1 MNTHTFQDRVNT
13 LIQLSVDRHKNAFT
27 RFDWPQSV
35 SEDAYWFS
43 PDALSVAGT
52 EWAQRLDD
60 AELQR
65 LSKWECINS
74 FSLNVTG
81 ERELMHEVSRVMH
94 ELPIGESR
102 DYLHHL
108 IHEENQHMWYFNKF
122 CHTYAGKVYPN
133 KKMPLAKI
141 NLSKSVD
148 HFLVFARILIF
159 EEIGHYHNIM
169 NSRDDRVE
177 PFVREI
183 NHAHYQEEARHITFG
198 RKVLEPLAETA
209 LQNADDQKLILD
221 ELNKT
226 LQMNIGSLYN
236 PAMYRDAGLP
246 KPMALRAELMS
257 DPQRLQVHQNDILK
271 GVAKVFGQL
280 ELPVNTAF

>member
-1 MNTHTFQDRVNT
+1 MNTHTFSDRVDR
-13 LIQLSVDRHKNAFT
+13 LIQLSVDRHNNAFT
-27 RFDWPQSV
+27 QFDWPESL
-35 SEDAYWFS
+35 SDDAYWFS

-52 EWAQRLDD
+52 SWAEQLST
-60 AELQR
+60 EQLKT

-108 IHEENQHMWYFNKF
+108 INEENQHMWYFNKF
-122 CHTYAGKVYPN
+122 CMSYAGKVYPN
-133 KKMPLAKI
+133 KKMQLVKTEI
-141 NLSKSVD
+141 SKAVD

-169 NSRDDRVE
+169 NSRDERVLN
-177 PFVREI
+177 FVREI

-198 RKVLEPLAETA
+198 RKVLEPLAEAA
-209 LQNADDQKLILD
+209 LHSEDDKQLVLN

-226 LQMNIGSLYN
+226 IQMNIGSLYN

-246 KPMALRAELMS
+246 KPMAMRGQLMS
-257 DPQRLQVHQNDILK
+257 DVSRLKVHQNDILK
-271 GVAKVFGQL
+271 SVAKVFEQL
-280 ELPVNTAF
+280 ELPITTAL